1 MTGKWQKGQSGNPNG
16 RGKGVPTKKT
26 ARFKDALNELL
37 ESQADEMVKWLAEI
51 EDPKDR
57 FNVLKDFAEYIHPKL
72 ARSEIKH
79 EGEISIGKLLAEID
93 EPDKT
98 RD

>member
-1 MTGKWQKGQSGNPNG
+1 MIEW
-16 RGKGVPTKKT
+16 
-26 ARFKDALNELL
+26 L
-37 ESQADEMVKWLAEI
+37 EDI
-51 EDPKDR
+51 EDPKER

-93 EPDKT
+93 DPDQT